1 MSLLPNRYL
10 PDWLHRVANGAAGG
24 AVSSLAAVAIVRLL
38 NVPLWALWF
47 VLPAAIICMAIDP
60 HRFSLV
66 EGCAGDLG
74 YDELRDEAAEKPD
87 DQSWSEAHD
96 G

>member
-1 MSLLPNRYL
+1 
-10 PDWLHRVANGAAGG
+10 
-24 AVSSLAAVAIVRLL
+24 
-38 NVPLWALWF
+38 
-47 VLPAAIICMAIDP
+47 MAIDP